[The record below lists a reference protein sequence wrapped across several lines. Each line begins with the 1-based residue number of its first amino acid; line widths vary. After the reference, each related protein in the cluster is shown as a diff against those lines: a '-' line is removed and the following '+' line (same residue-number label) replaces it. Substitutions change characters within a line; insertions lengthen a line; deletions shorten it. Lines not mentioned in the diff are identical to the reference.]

1 MSHFVFIA
9 ASYGVATLG
18 LGLLAAWLLIDYG
31 HQRRVLDDLEARGIG
46 RRSRRETGNAPGET
60 P

>member
-18 LGLLAAWLLIDYG
+18 LGLLAGWLLADYG
-31 HQRRVLDDLEARGIG
+31 RQRRALAELEARGIG
-46 RRSRRETGNAPGET
+46 QRSRRGTGDAP
-60 P
+60 

>member
-18 LGLLAAWLLIDYG
+18 LGLLASWLLVDYG
-31 HQRRVLDDLEARGIG
+31 QQRRALAELEARGL
-46 RRSRRETGNAPGET
+46 RKRSRRGPGDAA
-60 P
+60 

>member
-1 MSHFVFIA
+1 MTHFAFIA

-18 LGLLAAWLLIDYG
+18 LGLLAAWLLADYG
-31 HQRRVLDDLEARGIG
+31 RQRRVLADLEARGVG
-46 RRSRRETGNAPGET
+46 KRSRRETGDAPGEA

>member
-9 ASYGVATLG
+9 ASYGVTTLG
-18 LGLLAAWLLIDYG
+18 LGLLAAWLLADYG
-31 HQRRVLDDLEARGIG
+31 RQRRTLADLEARGIG
-46 RRSRRETGNAPGET
+46 KRSRRGPGDAPGDA